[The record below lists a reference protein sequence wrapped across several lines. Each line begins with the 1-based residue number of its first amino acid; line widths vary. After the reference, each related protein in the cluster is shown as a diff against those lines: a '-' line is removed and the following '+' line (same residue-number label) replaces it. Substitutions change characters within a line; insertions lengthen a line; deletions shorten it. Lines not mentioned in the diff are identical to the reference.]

1 METNWKRL
9 QILTIVATVQDKNE
23 RKKMVKI
30 SGISI
35 IDFLRHDTSCIF
47 GRRTIEEKGYDYEIM
62 KTRVDNLYK
71 DLPESIFKE
80 ELSEAFRIMEIQ
92 YVFQMHAYKDIKKDN
107 FITAFKRHFSQKT
120 LHEADEWI
128 NWIQSRHA
136 IIPFDTENLFTEDN
150 IFWIEKVW
158 GL

>member
-1 METNWKRL
+1 MEENWKKL
-9 QILTIVATVQDKNE
+9 QLLTLLATVEDKNKRRE
-23 RKKMVKI
+23 IVKL

-47 GRRTIEEKGYDYEIM
+47 GRYIIEEKCYNYEVM
-62 KTRVDNLYK
+62 KMKMNDLYK
-71 DLPESIFKE
+71 DLPESLFKQ
-80 ELSEAFRIMEIQ
+80 ELMEAFRIMEIN
-92 YVFQMHAYKDIKKDN
+92 YVFQMHAYKSIKKEP
-107 FITAFKRHFSQKT
+107 FIVGFKRHFSQNT
-120 LHEADEWI
+120 LPEATEWI
-128 NWIQSRHA
+128 KLIQERNV